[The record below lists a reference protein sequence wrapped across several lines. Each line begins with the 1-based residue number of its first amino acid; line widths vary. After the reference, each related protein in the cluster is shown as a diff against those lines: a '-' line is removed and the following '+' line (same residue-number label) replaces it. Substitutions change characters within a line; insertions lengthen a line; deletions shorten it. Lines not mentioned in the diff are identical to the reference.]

1 MKKVFALSIGLMMAV
16 TVFGQSIKVTPALK
30 KGLVKTYSV
39 TTTATATGQT
49 VTMNVDH
56 KYTITKETSDGYEM
70 VMESAN
76 FRNDGNEENLLS
88 RMTSLGQQMLLD
100 CKVQLRLNKEGKV
113 LSIIN
118 YEEVKEKTKATAT
131 KLIDEL
137 FDAAPE
143 IAQVIKKEQLQE
155 QLNSEM
161 TPERLTQ
168 SMTLSSSPLA
178 LFGRTI
184 TSGMED
190 KYNNNMVNLKRI
202 WLVTGKKIGA
212 SAKSDMS
219 REELKD
225 FIIKQVEKTAPQ
237 QVDMIKENID
247 TALDSGLLKIDI
259 SEKSNYELDDDLWVK
274 SMENTMESDMM
285 GQKSSNQTKIE
296 LKK

>member
-56 KYTITKETSDGYEM
+56 KYTITKETPDGYEM
-70 VMESAN
+70 TMETTDFKS
-76 FRNDGNEENLLS
+76 DGDGENLLS
-88 RMTSLGQQMLLD
+88 RMASLSEQMLNG

-118 YEEVKEKTKATAT
+118 YEEVKEKTQATAN

-137 FDAAPE
+137 FEAAPE
-143 IAQVIKKEQLQE
+143 ISQVMKKEQLQE
-155 QLNSEM
+155 QLNNEIS
-161 TPERLTQ
+161 PERLTQ

-184 TSGMED
+184 TSGMQD
-190 KYNNNMVNLKRI
+190 TYDNNMLTLKRI

-212 SAKSDMS
+212 SAKTDMS
-219 REELKD
+219 REDLKA
-225 FIIKQVEKTAPQ
+225 FILKQVERTAPQ
-237 QVDMIKENID
+237 QAAMIKENID
-247 TALDSGLLKIDI
+247 TVLDSGLMKLDV
-259 SEKSNYELDDDLWVK
+259 SEKANYELGDDLWVK
-274 SMENTMESDMM
+274 SMECTTDSDMM
-285 GQKSSNQTKIE
+285 GQKSGSVVKIQ
-296 LKK
+296 LKN